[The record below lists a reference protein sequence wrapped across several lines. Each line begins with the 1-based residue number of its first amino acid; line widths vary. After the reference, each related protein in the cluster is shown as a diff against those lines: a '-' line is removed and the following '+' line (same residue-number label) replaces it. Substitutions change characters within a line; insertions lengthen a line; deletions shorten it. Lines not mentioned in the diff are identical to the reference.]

1 MSQLTPSTCSSS
13 PEHDDYEIPGALPL
27 VDECVALA
35 DKESRLSVGADG
47 HDPAHTLVEVAVQ
60 RRLAH
65 GVYSL
70 ELAHGRDVEALAQTT
85 RTGKFPVS
93 LSRRVCGEEHIY
105 TNEVSPNEVN
115 VTEVIFTV
123 S

>member
-1 MSQLTPSTCSSS
+1 MRY
-13 PEHDDYEIPGALPL
+13 HAGALPL
-27 VDECVALA
+27 VDECAALA
-35 DKESRLSVGADG
+35 DKESRLSVGSNG
-47 HDPAHTLVEVAVQ
+47 HDPAHTLVEVSIQ

-85 RTGKFPVS
+85 RTGKFMVS
-93 LSRRVCGEEHIY
+93 LSRRMCAEEHIF
-105 TNEVSPNEVN
+105 TNEVNM
-115 VTEVIFTV
+115 TEVIFTV